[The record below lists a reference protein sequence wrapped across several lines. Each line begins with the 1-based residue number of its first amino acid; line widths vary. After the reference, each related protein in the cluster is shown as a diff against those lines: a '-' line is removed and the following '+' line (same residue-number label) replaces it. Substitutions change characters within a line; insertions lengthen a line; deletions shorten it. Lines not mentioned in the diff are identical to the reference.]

1 MSSQQSIGLDRE
13 GPFLGQT
20 VVEKDHLHRAHLA
33 HENSANWFGGQNQRE
48 KIHKKPPVIPPCAFG
63 KLKNPSP

>member
-20 VVEKDHLHRAHLA
+20 VVEKDNLHRAHLA

-48 KIHKKPPVIPPCAFG
+48 KIHKKTSCHSPVCFRKI
-63 KLKNPSP
+63 